1 MKHKLSITVDEETVF
16 KIMEAVR
23 NRQFRNKSHAFE
35 YSVNK
40 VLEEKNE

>member
-23 NRQFRNKSHAFE
+23 NRQFRNESHAFE